1 MSALRQHGPGRSV
14 GARLGWGFAG
24 VLGLLVLVVGAAV
37 LRFAQVGEGVA
48 QLTQHDWRSAEAA
61 ALLDATT
68 RSNTRRTMELFFVTN
83 PQEDAV
89 LHQKI
94 RDNRALV
101 DQALAELDTLLTD
114 PAQRRSLAEIQTAR
128 ATYVRSF
135 TQVSALLQ
143 DGQRSQAEALLRQE
157 TLPAIDA
164 LQVPVRTL
172 AAQVR
177 EQAAR
182 EGQALRESLAAERL
196 RVLAGGVA
204 ALCVGLGMAIWLARG
219 ITRPLG
225 RAVAVAEAV
234 AQGDLSVRVGE
245 RSADETGRVLG
256 ALEGM
261 TQDLAQVV
269 RSVRDS
275 CDQVA
280 RGADEMAGG
289 TTDLSQRTEE
299 QAASLQQT
307 AASLEELSGSV
318 HQNAEVTRHAADEAQ
333 AAREAVESGAAAV
346 GQVVDTMQQVS
357 VANRQIGEIVALV
370 DGIAFQTNLLAL
382 NAAVEAARA
391 GESGR
396 GFAVVAGEVR
406 ALAHRSAEAAR
417 QVQGVVAG
425 SLAQVECGT
434 RQAGEAGQAMQAMVA
449 RVQRVTELLGEIS
462 QAASQ
467 QSDGVGQINQAVAQL
482 DMVTQQNAALVEQ
495 SAAASEQLRLQADR
509 LRGAVQ
515 VFRLDAVAA

>member
-1 MSALRQHGPGRSV
+1 M
-14 GARLGWGFAG
+14 
-24 VLGLLVLVVGAAV
+24 
-37 LRFAQVGEGVA
+37 
-48 QLTQHDWRSAEAA
+48 
-61 ALLDATT
+61 
-68 RSNTRRTMELFFVTN
+68 
-83 PQEDAV
+83 
-89 LHQKI
+89 
-94 RDNRALV
+94 
-101 DQALAELDTLLTD
+101 
-114 PAQRRSLAEIQTAR
+114 
-128 ATYVRSF
+128 
-135 TQVSALLQ
+135 
-143 DGQRSQAEALLRQE
+143 
-157 TLPAIDA
+157 
-164 LQVPVRTL
+164 
-172 AAQVR
+172 
-177 EQAAR
+177 
-182 EGQALRESLAAERL
+182 
-196 RVLAGGVA
+196 
-204 ALCVGLGMAIWLARG
+204 
-219 ITRPLG
+219 
-225 RAVAVAEAV
+225 
-234 AQGDLSVRVGE
+234 
-245 RSADETGRVLG
+245 
-256 ALEGM
+256 
-261 TQDLAQVV
+261 
-269 RSVRDS
+269 
-275 CDQVA
+275 
-280 RGADEMAGG
+280 
-289 TTDLSQRTEE
+289 
-299 QAASLQQT
+299 
-307 AASLEELSGSV
+307 